1 MFDGT
6 EDWCKIGRK
15 LTWAFQNDLMNM
27 TIFQAEKQWYHFRK
41 KNGRNKSK
49 EKIETTRLTKCS
61 EKALF
66 YLGNK

>member
-1 MFDGT
+1 M
-6 EDWCKIGRK
+6 
-15 LTWAFQNDLMNM
+15 A
-27 TIFQAEKQWYHFRK
+27 IFQAEKQGYHFRK

-61 EKALF
+61 EEALF

>member
-1 MFDGT
+1 MAL
-6 EDWCKIGRK
+6 KIGAKLAEK

-27 TIFQAEKQWYHFRK
+27 AIFQAEKQWYHFRK

-61 EKALF
+61 EEALF